1 MIISSIV
8 ECNLMFVRLFVCYA
22 LDVRSTVRGPVVST
36 DLVDWCVLILVLDGR
51 YVVPLARSTCCWSR
65 AAVGCVHVPDRG
77 AAAL

>member
-1 MIISSIV
+1 M
-8 ECNLMFVRLFVCYA
+8 
-22 LDVRSTVRGPVVST
+22 VST

-77 AAAL
+77 ATAL